1 MDRPEASPPS
11 EPGRLLRPY
20 ALTRGRARPSHG
32 SDLEIEALV
41 RTSVLGET
49 VHMPSPEPHSIAVL
63 CREPLSLAEI
73 AAHMKLPIG
82 VVRVLVADMAHQG
95 MVVIYRPTTSQ
106 VGGGPDV
113 PLLERVLD
121 GLRRV

>member
-11 EPGRLLRPY
+11 QPGRLLRPY

-41 RTSVLGET
+41 STTMIGET
-49 VHMPSPEPHSIAVL
+49 MHMPAPEPHSIALL
-63 CREPLSLAEI
+63 CRDPLSVAEI
-73 AAHMKLPIG
+73 AAHMKIPLG
-82 VVRVLVADMAHQG
+82 VVRVLVADMAYQG
-95 MVVIYRPTTSQ
+95 MVEIHRPAQIGT
-106 VGGGPDV
+106 GPDI

>member
-1 MDRPEASPPS
+1 M
-11 EPGRLLRPY
+11 
-20 ALTRGRARPSHG
+20 
-32 SDLEIEALV
+32 I
-41 RTSVLGET
+41 GET
-49 VHMPSPEPHSIAVL
+49 MHLPAPEPHSIALL

-95 MVVIYRPTTSQ
+95 MVEIHRPTQ
-106 VGGGPDV
+106 VGAGGPDI

>member
-11 EPGRLLRPY
+11 QPGRLLRPY

-41 RTSVLGET
+41 STTMIGET
-49 VHMPSPEPHSIAVL
+49 MHMPAPEPHSIALL
-63 CREPLSLAEI
+63 CRDPLSVAEI
-73 AAHMKLPIG
+73 AAHMKIPLG

-95 MVVIYRPTTSQ
+95 MVEIHRPAQIGT
-106 VGGGPDV
+106 GPDI

>member
-1 MDRPEASPPS
+1 MDRPEGSPHS
-11 EPGRLLRPY
+11 QPGRLLRPY

-41 RTSVLGET
+41 STSVLGET
-49 VHMPSPEPHSIAVL
+49 VQMPAPEPHSIAAL
-63 CREPLSLAEI
+63 CREPLSVAEI

-95 MVVIYRPTTSQ
+95 LVMIHRPAMSQ
-106 VGGGPDV
+106 VGGRPDI